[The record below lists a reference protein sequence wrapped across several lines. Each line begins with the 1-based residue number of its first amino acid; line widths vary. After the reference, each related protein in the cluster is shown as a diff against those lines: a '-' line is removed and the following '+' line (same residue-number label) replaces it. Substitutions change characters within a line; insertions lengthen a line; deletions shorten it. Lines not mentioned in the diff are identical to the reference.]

1 MLKTELSNEPK
12 WPNVHYG
19 YAIVLLDNILYLI
32 TYRVVLIKQDAK
44 NETLLGYPMNLL
56 KRLIDCYSQIK
67 VSFRLQKWFDSNVP
81 SLDDSLKKSDNEKR
95 PKICLTKSFLV
106 VAVTNV
112 TINQCDKYK
121 NVDCRILICHH
132 WILKIMIIFVFN
144 KANEMISQRN
154 VTAPKS
160 QRSTIKITLLV
171 NELNHFYCCFM

>member
-1 MLKTELSNEPK
+1 M
-12 WPNVHYG
+12 
-19 YAIVLLDNILYLI
+19 
-32 TYRVVLIKQDAK
+32 LIKQDAK
-44 NETLLGYPMNLL
+44 HATLLGYPMNLL
-56 KRLIDCYSQIK
+56 KGLIDCYLPTLIK
-67 VSFRLQKWFDSNVP
+67 LSFRLQKWFDSNVP

-144 KANEMISQRN
+144 KSNEMISQRN

-160 QRSTIKITLLV
+160 QSSTIKITLLV

>member
-1 MLKTELSNEPK
+1 M
-12 WPNVHYG
+12 
-19 YAIVLLDNILYLI
+19 
-32 TYRVVLIKQDAK
+32 
-44 NETLLGYPMNLL
+44 
-56 KRLIDCYSQIK
+56 QIK
-67 VSFRLQKWFDSNVP
+67 LSFRLQKWFDSNVP

-160 QRSTIKITLLV
+160 QSSTIKITLLV
-171 NELNHFYCCFM
+171 NELNHFYCCFYVILSVSCFGHNHFALYSREKYFGTSSETAISLLQNKTWYLLHPNNFKK